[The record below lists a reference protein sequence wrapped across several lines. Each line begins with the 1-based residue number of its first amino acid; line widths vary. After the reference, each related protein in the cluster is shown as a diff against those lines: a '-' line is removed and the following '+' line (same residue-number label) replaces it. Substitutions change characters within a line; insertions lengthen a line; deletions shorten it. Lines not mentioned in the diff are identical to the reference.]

1 MKAVVV
7 SSPGGPEVLEVVER
21 QKPILKAG
29 WTLVKIQG
37 FGINHSEIFYPSGFI
52 AVSSISSCVRN

>member
-7 SSPGGPEVLEVVER
+7 STPGGPEVLEVVER
-21 QKPILKAG
+21 PKPVLKAG

-37 FGINHSEIFYPSGFI
+37 FGINHSEIFYPQGTI
-52 AVSSISSCVRN
+52 TICKVSSCVRD